1 MKKIIAA
8 IIASLFIVAP
18 VSAIDENT
26 VYIRNVDGKVVYEAP
41 DGFDERFMVH
51 ENMTPG
57 GETYTDY
64 LVVKNDTSKKYEI
77 FFKISAEDN
86 TPKAEVLIDHIEMRI
101 FIDDNLFYDGKARGL
116 DYRGKGINLTDAVS
130 LGDFPSGR
138 SIRMRIETNLD
149 ATYEDI
155 ENPDT
160 SKTHWHFYV
169 TDAEPEPDPDEPVEP
184 EPVPPAPKTGDDF
197 TPWLFVLLGASIVF
211 FIFITIRE
219 HYADSKRD
227 RK

>member
-1 MKKIIAA
+1 
-8 IIASLFIVAP
+8 
-18 VSAIDENT
+18 
-26 VYIRNVDGKVVYEAP
+26 
-41 DGFDERFMVH
+41 
-51 ENMTPG
+51 
-57 GETYTDY
+57 
-64 LVVKNDTSKKYEI
+64 
-77 FFKISAEDN
+77 
-86 TPKAEVLIDHIEMRI
+86 
-101 FIDDNLFYDGKARGL
+101 
-116 DYRGKGINLTDAVS
+116 
-130 LGDFPSGR
+130 
-138 SIRMRIETNLD
+138 MRIETNLD